1 MKTVKWMVFKVE
13 WILNSFR
20 QIDFKTYHKTY
31 LVPTKWNILGML
43 TSVCGENEKFY
54 YDLVNKK
61 IDVQI
66 KILNIWWFTK
76 DLWHIKNLKHKEWSI
91 IRRERIYN
99 PIYEIEIIIEDEK
112 LLWKFLDWLKNPK
125 RIPSLW
131 LNDEIVKIFDIKIKN
146 FVLEEVKEIDKIIF
160 MKEVKDFSFNPFKG
174 YFFQAPKLN
183 RINESWEVSWN
194 KEWLFD
200 TEKRSIRKPVGNLY
214 FIDFYNWIVKF
225 EENIQIWKVIKKQ

>member
-1 MKTVKWMVFKVE
+1 MKIVKWIIFKVE

-43 TSVCGENEKFY
+43 TSICGENEKFY
-54 YDLVNKK
+54 YDLVNEK

-76 DLWHIKNLKHKEWSI
+76 DLWHIKDLKHKEWSI

-99 PIYEIEIIIEDEK
+99 PIYEIEIIIEDEN
-112 LLWKFLDWLKNPK
+112 LLRKFFEWLKNPK
-125 RIPSLW
+125 RIPSLG
-131 LNDEIVKIFDIKIKN
+131 LDDEIVKIFDVKIKD
-146 FVLEEVKEIDKIIF
+146 FVLKKVDEIDKIVF
-160 MKEVKDFSFNPFKG
+160 MEEVKNFKFVPFEG

-183 RINESWEVSWN
+183 RINKSWVVKWN
-194 KEWLFD
+194 TKWLFNAS
-200 TEKRSIRKPVGNLY
+200 KRDIRKPIWSLY
-214 FIDFYNWIVKF
+214 FIDFLGGKLIFKNWIEVWDDK
-225 EENIQIWKVIKKQ
+225 EKV